1 MEEARGITSDA
12 VNTPIPVGEIDFTEV
27 PLRSLPLYVVITN
40 QVFNVDL
47 PQKEFL
53 GEMEYEA
60 YLERLAQERYDKDRD
75 REKFVKKHLNNAL
88 YLDDEIIGESVF
100 HYNQAVDFESAR
112 LCGFGI
118 LKTQSKQFYMFQT
131 SLGIDLP
138 YQLAAYQALT
148 FGFVG
153 QKYQPLL
160 ASKEARER
168 LKQVVGADVYRLAME
183 RLGLTGFLSE

>member
-1 MEEARGITSDA
+1 M
-12 VNTPIPVGEIDFTEV
+12 
-27 PLRSLPLYVVITN
+27 VITN

-60 YLERLAQERYDKDRD
+60 YLKRLAQERYDNDRD

-100 HYNQAVDFESAR
+100 HYNQAVDFENAR

-131 SLGIDLP
+131 GLGIDLP

-148 FGFVG
+148 FGFIDETYG
-153 QKYQPLL
+153 PLL
-160 ASKEARER
+160 AAREGRER
-168 LKQVVGADVYRLAME
+168 LQQVVGADVFRLVME
-183 RLGLTGFLSE
+183 RLGLAGFLNE